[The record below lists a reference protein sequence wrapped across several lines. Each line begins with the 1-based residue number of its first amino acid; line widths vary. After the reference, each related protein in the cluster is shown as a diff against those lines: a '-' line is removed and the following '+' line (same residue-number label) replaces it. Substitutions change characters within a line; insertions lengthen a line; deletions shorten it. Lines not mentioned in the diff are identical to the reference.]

1 MSTPRNRSR
10 AIRNARHIGTP
21 APQVNPLAA
30 LEAQFSRLTEIR
42 RQLTSAKELHKEHDR
57 IVEEL
62 IPLFITQTP
71 EGWTIKR
78 EITLGSRTHRLV
90 PYFFN
95 AAENR
100 IKAKQWKSTCF
111 ETMTID

>member
-10 AIRNARHIGTP
+10 AIRNARSISQP
-21 APQVNPLAA
+21 AQINPLAA
-30 LEAQFSRLTEIR
+30 LEEKFSRLTEIR
-42 RQLTSAKELHKEHDR
+42 RQLTAAKELHKEHDR

-62 IPLFITQTP
+62 LPLFVTQTP
-71 EGWTIKR
+71 EGWQVKR
-78 EITLGSRTHRLV
+78 QITLGTATHRLV

-95 AAENR
+95 QSENR
-100 IKAKQWKSTCF
+100 IKAKQWKSTAF